1 MESESD
7 SPSTLLEVR
16 RHGSVV
22 MLRGEVDM
30 TNSEL
35 LRTELAHA
43 VTAGGD
49 VVVDFSEL
57 TFIGSSG
64 IHVLIDVATKLGERR
79 LVFTGGGW
87 GTYVVNL
94 LRLTERYPN
103 IVVDE

>member
-7 SPSTLLEVR
+7 SRSTLLEVR

-22 MLRGEVDM
+22 LLCGEVDM

-35 LRTELAHA
+35 LRAELAHA
-43 VTAGGD
+43 SRVGGD

-64 IHVLIDVATKLGERR
+64 IHVLIDVATRLGERR

-94 LRLTERYPN
+94 LGLTERYPN
-103 IVVDE
+103 IVVDQ

>member
-1 MESESD
+1 
-7 SPSTLLEVR
+7 
-16 RHGSVV
+16 
-22 MLRGEVDM
+22 M

-43 VTAGGD
+43 TSVGGD

-64 IHVLIDVATKLGERR
+64 IHVLLDVATKLGERR

-87 GTYVVNL
+87 GTYVVHL

>member
-1 MESESD
+1 
-7 SPSTLLEVR
+7 
-16 RHGSVV
+16 